1 MPSPGW
7 RFVEAVWHQIPNRWR
22 NIARYFG
29 RCLLNAPGVGSIH
42 SLTLGPGANR
52 RTIVTKVA
60 EQFIDHLRF
69 LEQNLHIGLC
79 RVDLSDKRMVWSD
92 GIYDL
97 FDHDRSVPPSRDA
110 FHQRMHPADRRDREV
125 VNVALQRRT
134 SFDDKFRIILRD
146 RRIRWMRACGEFL
159 FDESGHPDVLLVLM
173 ADVTAEQ
180 TQRDLLHTKTKY
192 LETVARLSGATVTA
206 AAPGGRVTNVIYRQP
221 FSKDAKMV
229 GTRWIDWAQP
239 EDRAELLK
247 RWRETFQ
254 RGEEFESEIRVCLP
268 DGSRS
273 WRQARAAPIRSSE
286 GEIVEW
292 LALSFDVDDDRT
304 STALLD
310 PDRPATGA
318 QFRAARSLLRISVQK
333 LSELTGVSIAV
344 IRRLEELD
352 GVSMSGIE
360 ECRRLRTEL
369 EKQGVAFLFP
379 KGLKPTVTLR

>member
-1 MPSPGW
+1 M
-7 RFVEAVWHQIPNRWR
+7 
-22 NIARYFG
+22 
-29 RCLLNAPGVGSIH
+29 
-42 SLTLGPGANR
+42 
-52 RTIVTKVA
+52 A

-110 FHQRMHPADRRDREV
+110 FHQRMHPADRQDREV

-221 FSKDAKMV
+221 FSKDAKML